1 VTDSDPDVR
10 RFEALFRAHHRAV
23 LGYVLRRTSPPLAD
37 EAVAETFLVLWRR
50 LGDVPDDVRP
60 WLFGVAR
67 HCIANAHRG
76 AARSG
81 ALADRVLERTPD
93 HAGRDPGDIVGERDV
108 IRTAFAALSEI
119 DREALRLVAWEGLDT
134 RRAARAAGCSR
145 AAFAVR
151 LHRARR
157 RLGAR
162 LAALEGESK
171 SEACIEADNLTLK
184 EAT

>member
-1 VTDSDPDVR
+1 MTDPDQDER

-23 LGYVLRRTSPPLAD
+23 LGYALRRTTQPVAD
-37 EAVAETFLVLWRR
+37 EVVAETFLVLWRR
-50 LGDVPDDVRP
+50 LDDVPDDARP

-67 HCIANAHRG
+67 RCLANAHRG
-76 AARSG
+76 AARRG
-81 ALADRVLERTPD
+81 ALAGRVVETTPND
-93 HAGRDPGDIVGERDV
+93 AGRDPGELIGERDL
-108 IRTAFAALSEI
+108 IRTAFAELSEI

-134 RRAARAAGCSR
+134 HEAARAAGCTR
-145 AAFAVR
+145 AAFMVR

-162 LAALEGESK
+162 LAALER
-171 SEACIEADNLTLK
+171 EAEITGSTEADRLTLK